1 MNRRMILYVLSR
13 ILLCEAALM
22 VPSLAVGILYRE
34 AAAQAFLPPI
44 ALLLLFGLALGI
56 QKPKSTAIYARDGF
70 FIVAS
75 AWILLSLVGAIP
87 LWLGG
92 GFASFWDCIF
102 EIVSGF
108 TTTGASVLSAPEL
121 LPKCILFW
129 RSFSHWVGGMG
140 VLVFVLAIVPL
151 SDDRSLHLMRAEVP
165 GPVVGK
171 LVPRMR
177 DTAKILYGVYSVMTV
192 ILIIL
197 LKFGGMSLF
206 DASCYAFG
214 TAGTGGFGTSAAGVG
229 GFNSA
234 YIDIVLG
241 VFMLLFGVNFNL
253 YYFIL
258 IKRASEAFQSE
269 ELRVYIGVVV
279 LSTALIA
286 CNILSYYDTVE
297 SAVRHA
303 FFQVST
309 IITTT
314 GFATADFA
322 RWPQFSQTL
331 LVLLM
336 ICGACAGSTGGGLK
350 ISRCIL
356 LLKTCAQEIR
366 RLIHPRAVSLVR
378 LEGKSIDDDTMR
390 GTLAYFSLY
399 MAIVLLTILLLSLNE
414 LDFTTNVTATLACF
428 NNIGPGLGQVGPM
441 GNYSMYSPFSKMLL
455 SLNMLL
461 GRLEILPIMVLFSPR
476 AWRRNIN

>member
-151 SDDRSLHLMRAEVP
+151 SDSWSVRDMQIC
-165 GPVVGK
+165 
-171 LVPRMR
+171 MR

-336 ICGACAGSTGGGLK
+336 I
-350 ISRCIL
+350 
-356 LLKTCAQEIR
+356 
-366 RLIHPRAVSLVR
+366 
-378 LEGKSIDDDTMR
+378 
-390 GTLAYFSLY
+390 FLY
-399 MAIVLLTILLLSLNE
+399 K
-414 LDFTTNVTATLACF
+414 
-428 NNIGPGLGQVGPM
+428 G
-441 GNYSMYSPFSKMLL
+441 
-455 SLNMLL
+455 
-461 GRLEILPIMVLFSPR
+461 
-476 AWRRNIN
+476 